1 MPRTS
6 VATTDSRMTV
16 MDSAPARERLTG
28 TSVISGMAIMPGMQ
42 EAHSRHA
49 KEPKEADQ
57 KE

>member
-1 MPRTS
+1 MPGAS
-6 VATTDSRMTV
+6 VAAADACMTV
-16 MDSAPARERLTG
+16 MDTATAGKGLTG

-42 EAHSRHA
+42 EAHSCHS